1 MKKRTDSNQQE
12 IINALRAI
20 GCSVQDLS
28 QVGKGTPDIL
38 VGFHNVNVLLEIKF
52 CEGRALKL
60 TESENKWIR
69 EWKGQVG
76 VATSVEDAI
85 AILMELNCED
95 ATYQSN

>member
-12 IINALRAI
+12 IINALREI

-28 QVGKGTPDIL
+28 QVGRGTPDIL

-52 CEGRALKL
+52 CEGRAPRL
-60 TESENKWIR
+60 TEPENIWIR

-76 VATSVEDAI
+76 VVTSVEDAI
-85 AILMELNCED
+85 AILMDLD
-95 ATYQSN
+95 Y